1 MKTVRHPK
9 YFLLLFLA
17 LGLVCGSF
25 LRAEDKAPA
34 VPETLAPQA
43 APAAP
48 AKPEPTADATQ
59 ATEEKQEAAA
69 VTESK
74 EADDQAM
81 VDEAKSKDDEKSEAP
96 SSAKGKKKSRH
107 TVVHSSDRERVNV
120 GGDSVLR
127 AGDQADVV
135 VSVFGSSISA
145 GEVSDSVVSVIGAS
159 RVTGG
164 SVGDAVVSVLGDTYV
179 NGHVKG
185 QVVAVLGDVEFGP
198 EAVVD
203 GEVVCVGGEIKRDSA
218 AALKGNVQNVGI
230 RGVTTWFKQCIL
242 KARLLAPDFHIWWAW
257 GLALAFLIFYFLL
270 ALIVPSAVTKC
281 TDTLE
286 QRAGASLITAV
297 LVMML
302 TPVTYLLL
310 VFTLAL
316 GIGVALIPLFSLGL
330 FIAGLFGRV
339 VMLAWLG
346 RRLTKL
352 AGGGPLAHPAVGVL
366 VGGVIVLGLYT
377 IPVVGFITYFLLG
390 MLGLGV
396 VIYTLILQ
404 FQAARAAR
412 PVPAPKAAPA
422 AVAAAAAVPPV
433 FGAEAVPPLATPAP
447 VSSAPPVISAATLPR
462 AGFWIRFCASLLDFI
477 LVAIVI
483 NLLGKVFHGLFSPGG
498 STPFWFTVY
507 CVIMWATKGT
517 TIGGVI
523 CGLKLVRLDDRPV
536 DWGLALVRAL
546 GGFLSFAVAGLGFI
560 WVSFD
565 DERQSWHDKIAGTTI
580 VKVPKG
586 TALM

>member
-9 YFLLLFLA
+9 YFILLFLA
-17 LGLVCGSF
+17 LGLVCGSL

-34 VPETLAPQA
+34 APETPAPQA
-43 APAAP
+43 TPAAP
-48 AKPEPTADATQ
+48 APTADAAK

-74 EADDQAM
+74 DADESAT
-81 VDEAKSKDDEKSEAP
+81 VDEAKSKEDGKSETRDN
-96 SSAKGKKKSRH
+96 AKGKRKFRRSGI
-107 TVVHSSDRERVNV
+107 HSSDRERVNV
-120 GGDSVLR
+120 GGDTVLK
-127 AGDQADVV
+127 AGEQAEMV
-135 VSVFGSSISA
+135 VSVLGSSTSA
-145 GEVSDSVVSVIGAS
+145 GEVSDSVVSVIGSS

-164 SVGDAVVSVLGDTYV
+164 SVGDVVVSVLGDTYV
-179 NGHVKG
+179 NAHVRG
-185 QVVAVLGDVEFGP
+185 GVVTVLGDVEFGP

-203 GEVVCVGGEIKRDSA
+203 GEVVCVGGEITRDA
-218 AALKGNVQNVGI
+218 AASLKGNVQNVGI
-230 RGVTTWFKQCIL
+230 RGLTTWFKECIL
-242 KARLLAPDFHIWWAW
+242 KARLLAPDFRTWWAW
-257 GLALAFLIFYFLL
+257 GFALAFLVFYLLL

-286 QRAGASLITAV
+286 QRAGSSLITAV

-302 TPVTYLLL
+302 TPVTYILL

-316 GIGVALIPLFSLGL
+316 GIGVALVPLFSLGL
-330 FIAGLFGRV
+330 FIAGLFGKV

-346 RRLTKL
+346 RRITKL
-352 AGGGPLAHPAVGVL
+352 LGDGPLAHPAVGVL
-366 VGGVIVLGLYT
+366 IGGMIVLGLYT

-390 MLGLGV
+390 TLGLGV
-396 VIYTLILQ
+396 VVYTLILQ

-412 PVPAPKAAPA
+412 PAPAPKVAPA
-422 AVAAAAAVPPV
+422 PVAAAVVPPV
-433 FGAEAVPPLATPAP
+433 FGAEAVPPPIALAA
-447 VSSAPPVISAATLPR
+447 VSFAPPVISAATLPR
-462 AGFWIRFCASLLDFI
+462 AGFWIRLCASLLDFI

-483 NLLGKVFHGLFSPGG
+483 NMLSKVFHGWFSPGG
-498 STPFWFTVY
+498 STPFWFAVY
-507 CVIMWATKGT
+507 CVVMWATKGT

-523 CGLKLVRLDDRPV
+523 CGLKLVRLDDRPI

-586 TALM
+586 TSLL